1 MLAPTLS
8 KTVGCEAPTAPILT
22 NGVPDMRVKRAPT
35 NPFILTLNNFKAL
48 MELLIDNLAGV
59 VQYNGRSGR
68 TSIADVCEIME
79 NENGGRAIGKSTL
92 HCAVLI

>member
-1 MLAPTLS
+1 MLRLAPTNS
-8 KTVGCEAPTAPILT
+8 ERDPEI
-22 NGVPDMRVKRAPT
+22 RVKREPN
-35 NPFILTLNNFKAL
+35 NPFILTFIDFKAL

-68 TSIADVCEIME
+68 TSIADVCAIME
-79 NENGGRAIGKSTL
+79 DENGGRAIGKSTL

>member
-1 MLAPTLS
+1 
-8 KTVGCEAPTAPILT
+8 
-22 NGVPDMRVKRAPT
+22 
-35 NPFILTLNNFKAL
+35 

-92 HCAVLI
+92 HCVELHCR

>member
-1 MLAPTLS
+1 
-8 KTVGCEAPTAPILT
+8 
-22 NGVPDMRVKRAPT
+22 
-35 NPFILTLNNFKAL
+35 

-68 TSIADVCEIME
+68 TSIADVCAIME

-92 HCAVLI
+92 QCAVLI